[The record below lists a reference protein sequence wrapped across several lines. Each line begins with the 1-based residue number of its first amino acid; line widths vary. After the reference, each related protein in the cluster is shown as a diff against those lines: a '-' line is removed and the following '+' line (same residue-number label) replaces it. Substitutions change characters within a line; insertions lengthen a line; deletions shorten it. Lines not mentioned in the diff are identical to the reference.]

1 VLLGCDQGTQ
11 KSVPGGVLGPI
22 LPVNLVAANVGQ
34 NMPLPANGRIELA
47 FDRLLLPASVTR
59 QTFVLENAGGTIGFT
74 PHVSYDPVARIV
86 TITPLTDASET
97 LKPNESYRVR
107 ITTPHDA
114 SDPNGLRAIDG
125 ATLASTK
132 PVIVFFS
139 VTDPLPTPPAVPRI
153 DYCRDIDVIFGSKCS
168 LGICHAQP
176 PSAAG
181 LLLIPPSGVTSTAI
195 GRVAQGANTGPRAV
209 AEPPSHL
216 FGEDMPIVDQASDP
230 SNSWIMYK
238 VLLATPSPEPVTT
251 LDAGASEAGALDG
264 GPGDAS
270 AGDGGASEGGAEG
283 GVGQKPIA
291 APIDVSHAHALGLEA
306 LSAVERDTLSNY
318 VLGREMPFQ
327 APNPAG
333 GFSPL
338 TLQEMERMSLWIA
351 QGSPVPAACQP

>member
-34 NMPLPANGRIELA
+34 NKPLPANGRIELA
-47 FDRLLLPASVTR
+47 FDRLLQPASVTR

-74 PHVSYDPVARIV
+74 PTVSYDPVARIV
-86 TITPLTDASET
+86 TITPLTDASQA

-114 SDPNGLRAIDG
+114 EDPNGLRAIDG
-125 ATLASTK
+125 ATLASPK
-132 PVIVFFS
+132 PEIVLFS
-139 VTDPLPTPPAVPRI
+139 VTDSLPKPPAVPRI

-168 LGICHAQP
+168 LSTCHGQA

-181 LLLIPPSGVTSTAI
+181 LLLSPPMGVTSTAI

-251 LDAGASEAGALDG
+251 IDAGAGVADATSTESGASEAG
-264 GPGDAS
+264 GPGDAG
-270 AGDGGASEGGAEG
+270 AGDGGASEAGAEG
-283 GVGQKPIA
+283 GVGSQP
-291 APIDVSHAHALGLEA
+291 V
-306 LSAVERDTLSNY
+306 R
-318 VLGREMPFQ
+318 
-327 APNPAG
+327 
-333 GFSPL
+333 SPPS
-338 TLQEMERMSLWIA
+338 TSRARTIS
-351 QGSPVPAACQP
+351 G